1 MILLDANLLV
11 YAWNRE
17 APQHERSCI
26 WLQERLNDRT
36 GVGISWATLLAFVRL
51 VSNRRI
57 FERAVPV
64 AEAWCQVEEWLG
76 LPNVWIPEP
85 AQRHQEIL
93 RTLIPEAGRAEVVP
107 DAHLAALAIEYGL
120 VLQTTDRDLARFSG
134 LQWENPITEGRT
146 SDA

>member
-17 APQHERSCI
+17 AALHERANI

-36 GVGISWATLLAFVRL
+36 GVGIPWSTLLAFVRL

-64 AEAWCQVEEWLG
+64 AEAWRQVEEWLD

-93 RTLIPEAGRAEVVP
+93 RALIPEAGRACFVP

-120 VLQTTDRDLARFSG
+120 VLQTTDRDFARFSG
-134 LQWENPITEGRT
+134 LQWGNPIST
-146 SDA
+146 SKEL

>member
-11 YAWNRE
+11 YAWNRD
-17 APQHERSCI
+17 AALHERANI

-36 GVGISWATLLAFVRL
+36 GVGIPWSTLLAFVRL

-57 FERAVPV
+57 FERAIPV
-64 AEAWCQVEEWLG
+64 AEAWRQVEEWLD

-93 RTLIPEAGRAEVVP
+93 RALIPEAGKADVVP

-120 VLQTTDRDLARFSG
+120 VLQTTDRDFARFSG
-134 LQWENPITEGRT
+134 LQWENPIST
-146 SDA
+146 SKEL

>member
-17 APQHERSCI
+17 APQHELSCI

-64 AEAWCQVEEWLG
+64 AEAWCQVEEWLA

-93 RTLIPEAGRAEVVP
+93 RTLILEAGRAEVVP

-120 VLQTTDRDLARFSG
+120 VLQTTDRDFARFGG
-134 LQWENPITEGRT
+134 LQWENPIAEGQPR
-146 SDA
+146 S

>member
-1 MILLDANLLV
+1 MILIDANLLV

-26 WLQERLNDRT
+26 WLQERLNERT
-36 GVGISWATLLAFVRL
+36 GVGIPWSSLLAFVRL

-57 FERAVPV
+57 FEGAIPV
-64 AEAWCQVEEWLG
+64 AEAWCQAEEWLG
-76 LPNVWIPEP
+76 LPNVWVPEP

-93 RTLIPEAGRAEVVP
+93 RTLIAEAGRAELVP

-120 VLQTTDRDLARFSG
+120 VLQTTDRDFARFSG
-134 LQWENPITEGRT
+134 LQWENPILG
-146 SDA
+146 